1 MKKSL
6 SFQTFFTKHGVLCLA
21 VISFV
26 VFSLAS
32 EFFCNMRNVNMMLV
46 NRVAVGFFAVACVPI
61 LAAGEFDIS
70 LGYQLGLTIMLG
82 AWIGQYTESAA
93 AIILFTICMSALLG
107 AFKAFVVVNI
117 KIPSIIATLGISTIY
132 YGGTFVVSGG
142 ATISNCVP
150 AIMKTMAKT
159 KFLGINVTVWLFIAA
174 ALITYY
180 LLEHTPFGKHLYAV
194 GMSQK
199 VSSLAGVRTKAVRF
213 MSFVISGV
221 LIGICGVVLLAQSGQ
236 GYTTTGP
243 SYMLPGMSLAFFGIT
258 THKTGIFNVPGVLL
272 CWLLLSI
279 VFNGISLLGAQFW
292 LENLIYAVIM
302 MVVVLTTTVKER
314 IN

>member
-1 MKKSL
+1 MKKAF
-6 SFQTFFTKHGVLCLA
+6 SFQTFFTQYGVLSLA
-21 VISFV
+21 AISFL
-26 VFSLAS
+26 VFSFAS
-32 EFFCNMRNVNMMLV
+32 EYFCNMRNVNLMLV

-61 LAAGEFDIS
+61 MAAGEFDIS
-70 LGYQLGLTIMLG
+70 LGFQLGLTIMLG
-82 AWIGQYTESAA
+82 AWIGQYTESMAV
-93 AIILFTICMSALLG
+93 IILFTIGMSTLLG
-107 AFKAFVVVNI
+107 AIKAFVVVNLNI
-117 KIPSIIATLGISTIY
+117 SSMIATLGISTIF

-150 AIMKTMAKT
+150 LIMKTLAKA
-159 KFLGINVTVWLFIAA
+159 KILEINVTVWLFVFA

-194 GMSQK
+194 GLSKK
-199 VSSLAGVRTKAVRF
+199 VSALAGVRTKAVRF
-213 MSFVISGV
+213 LSFVISGL
-221 LIGICGVVLLAQSGQ
+221 LIGICGVVLLSQSGQ

-258 THKTGIFNVPGVLL
+258 THKNGVFNIPGVLL

-292 LENLIYAVIM
+292 FENMIYAVIM
-302 MVVVLTTTVKER
+302 MMVVLTTTVKER
-314 IN
+314 AN